1 MEMNVEM
8 NHYFQ
13 EIKKGIKNHEV
24 HFDEFFISFFFHLE
38 KKNSSLFLMPNGH
51 IMYTRSLS
59 YEILIFTS
67 IVMIKGQTEL
77 YHYHSSIL
85 AKN

>member
-1 MEMNVEM
+1 MKSILM
-8 NHYFQ
+8 
-13 EIKKGIKNHEV
+13 
-24 HFDEFFISFFFHLE
+24 
-38 KKNSSLFLMPNGH
+38 SSLFLIPNGH